1 MYAFTET
8 WESIFRRKIVHSYA
22 VLVVMTRFLPILS
35 TTIALTGTSVAVTF
49 NDDVRPILS
58 DRCFA
63 CHGPDMQNQK
73 GDLRLDNF
81 EGAVKDGVVVPG
93 KPDESE
99 LMHRILSHDPDE
111 HMPPPE
117 AKLPRLTDAEI
128 ANLRQWITEGAEY
141 QEHWAFLPVNPGPV
155 PQVDS
160 ELVKNPIDSFVFA
173 RLEKDGLSPQPEAER
188 PRLIRRVTFDLTGLP
203 PTPEEVAAFVA
214 DTSPDAYEKVV
225 DRLLASPRYGERMA
239 VNWLDLSRYADTY
252 GMQVDRDR
260 DVSPWR
266 DWVIKA
272 FNENYPYD
280 QFVTWQ
286 LAGDLLPN
294 PTDEQIL
301 ATTFNR
307 LHQQKVEGGSVEEE
321 FRVEY
326 VADRTHTF
334 GTAFLGLTLECSR
347 CHDHKFDPVTQMEYY
362 QLSAFFQN
370 IDEAGLYSYFTSSV
384 PTPTLRLMDDA
395 KKAELAGIESEIA
408 EAEKS
413 LPAGTP
419 WTPDAVAAAGV
430 ELGRYAFEDKALA
443 NAIPGGK
450 PASTNA
456 NNKFV
461 PGKEGNAVLLTGD
474 DVVNLPFGNFR
485 RWEPFSVSLWMQA
498 PEEMERAVV
507 FHRSRAW
514 TDAASRGYEMLIE
527 DGRLKWSLIHFW
539 PGNAIS
545 IRTKEKISPKEW
557 AHVAVS
563 YDGSS
568 RAAGLSIYV
577 NGKRAETEV
586 VRDNLYKEITGGGG
600 DNIAIGERFR
610 DRGFKG
616 GMVDDFRVFNR
627 ALEFLGETD
636 AEALAKL
643 ESVRALR
650 QKRSGASDKIREIMV
665 MREMSEPKQGYR
677 LDRGMYDQRREP
689 VAMETP
695 AFLPPFP
702 KDAPRNRL
710 GLAQWLLDPGH
721 PLTSRTAVNRFWG
734 ACFGFALVKTA
745 EDFGSQ
751 GTKPRYRE
759 LLDWLSEDFMQ
770 SGWDIKRLMKTIVTS
785 HTYRQNSLGLP
796 DQMRDDPENELLSR
810 GPRHRLTAEMIRDN
824 ALAVSGLLVEKV
836 GGPSVK
842 PYEIAESFTPSGPD
856 KGENLYRRSL
866 YSYWKITGPAPA
878 MVTFNAVKRD
888 VCSARRERTSSPLQ
902 ALILLNG
909 PQFTEAAR
917 VLGEK
922 LHKENAGAVPAII
935 GQAFQLLLSRAPDE
949 RELAVCTQLYE
960 EQLADFKAAPAEAEK
975 FLTCGQK
982 PRDATLPAAEV
993 AAASVLVSTLMN
1005 HDECVMKR

>member
-1 MYAFTET
+1 MSRSFPQ
-8 WESIFRRKIVHSYA
+8 IF
-22 VLVVMTRFLPILS
+22 LLLLS
-35 TTIALTGTSVAVTF
+35 LSVSAPALTF

-63 CHGPDMQNQK
+63 CHGPDLQNQK

-81 EGAVKDGVVVPG
+81 EGAIKDGAIVPG

-99 LMHRILSHDPDE
+99 LMLRVMSHDPDE

-117 AKLPRLTDAEI
+117 AKLPRLTDANI
-128 ANLRQWITEGAEY
+128 ATLRQWIAEGAVY
-141 QEHWAFLPVNPGPV
+141 QEHWAFLPVIPGAV

-160 ELVKNPIDSFVFA
+160 DLVKNPIDAFVFA
-173 RLEKDGLSPQPEAER
+173 GLEKAGLKPQPEAGR
-188 PRLIRRVTFDLTGLP
+188 ARLIRRVTFDLTGLP
-203 PTPEEVAAFVA
+203 PTPAEVDAFLA
-214 DTSPDAYEKVV
+214 DTSPDAYEKLV

-272 FNENYPYD
+272 FNENYSYD
-280 QFVTWQ
+280 KFITWQ

-326 VADRTHTF
+326 VLDRTQTF

-347 CHDHKFDPVTQMEYY
+347 CHDHKFDPVKQAEYY

-370 IDEAGLYSYFTSSV
+370 IDESGLYSYFTNSV

-395 KKAELAGIESEIA
+395 KKAELEKIESEIT

-413 LPAGTP
+413 LPAGKP
-419 WTPDAVAAAGV
+419 WSPETEAVPGV
-430 ELGRYAFEDKALA
+430 ELGRYAFEDATLA
-443 NAIPGGK
+443 NGIAGGK

-461 PGKEGNAVLLTGD
+461 AGKEGNAILLSGD

-485 RWEPFSVSLWMQA
+485 RWDPFSVSLWMQT
-498 PEEMERAVV
+498 PDEKERAVV

-545 IRTKEKISPKEW
+545 IRTKEKITPMEW
-557 AHVAVS
+557 THVAVS

-568 RAAGLSIYV
+568 HAGGLSIYV
-577 NGKRAETEV
+577 NGKRAETEIV
-586 VRDNLYKEITGGGG
+586 KDNLYKEITGGGG

-610 DRGFKG
+610 DRGFKD

-627 ALEFLGETD
+627 ALEFLGEMD
-636 AEALAKL
+636 AEVLAKL
-643 ESVRALR
+643 ESVRVLR
-650 QKRSGASDKIREIMV
+650 QKRSGAADGIREIMV
-665 MREMSEPKQGYR
+665 MNELSEPKQAYR

-689 VAMETP
+689 VNAGTP

-702 KDAPRNRL
+702 KDAPLNRL

-721 PLTSRTAVNRFWG
+721 PLTSRTAVNRLWG
-734 ACFGFALVKTA
+734 ACFGHALVKTA

-751 GTKPRYRE
+751 GAKPHYRE
-759 LLDWLSEDFMQ
+759 LLDWLSADFMNN
-770 SGWDIKRLMKTIVTS
+770 GWDIKRLMKTIVTS

-796 DQMRDDPENELLSR
+796 EQMRDDPENDLLSR

-824 ALAVSGLLVEKV
+824 ALAASGLLVEKI

-866 YSYWKITGPAPA
+866 YTYWKITGPAPA

-922 LHKENAGAVPAII
+922 LYKEKAGAVPGII
-935 GQAFQLLLSRAPDE
+935 DQAYRLLLCRAPEE
-949 RELAVCTQLYE
+949 RELAICTQLYA
-960 EQLADFKAAPAEAEK
+960 EQLADFKSTPGEAEK
-975 FLTCGQK
+975 FLTSGQS
-982 PRDATLPAAEV
+982 PRDATLPAPEV
-993 AAASVLVSTLMN
+993 AAAGVLVSTLMN